1 LSEDQEIQEFK
12 ARDYQI
18 NARDQI
24 INKLENENKRVFL
37 VLLPTGMGKTLIS
50 ALTVESLIDREIIN
64 KEDKILYLVQDR
76 KLKYQLYDMAKAYEL
91 GKHGHLFLLGERKS
105 IPAKMSRQHA
115 DLSKFI
121 FATPVLL
128 MNAVVRKTPKVMR
141 ETLNKVK
148 LIIIDEILD
157 LFAQSYGIKR
167 PRGETIEYIETK
179 FGNGRKFKEI
189 VQDLIEEFKSS
200 KKEEDGYEIDEGRV
214 ENYLIKEFSA
224 KNYRMNKKF
233 EPILNLLDVMNP
245 SSDKI
250 IVGLTASLSQDAKI
264 ALLKKTFGSEDVI
277 AEIHPIGEEFEDYKP
292 AYKLR
297 QIRVYD
303 DWISHMD
310 ALIQD
315 IKQKTLMKL
324 NKVYQMLFGKKRI
337 PYDRILLFISDL
349 LGKKALQNRLIKV
362 LAGKNKSSKKSDD
375 ELNSI
380 KPILSNASAY
390 LLMTVAR
397 QKLLENTF
405 KSFMAFMNKIKN
417 LTLLSNDQ
425 FKEMKNKIEERLE
438 EIRESKDYLGEK
450 EKRLLFWI
458 NKLVKEDKS
467 ILVLCR
473 FVEMTVFLKR
483 LMDEKGITS
492 TFVHGK
498 LDGSAQHAQIKL
510 FKDGVVKV
518 LFASERLIEKGTD
531 LPEADAA
538 IYYGTTVSLERY
550 EQSLGRIRSSVQE
563 IKTSYTLSYNQ
574 TVENEKSLK
583 RDTLF
588 LDLIGKKLNVLIV
601 KE

>member
-91 GKHGHLFLLGERKS
+91 GKHGHLFLLGEGKS

-390 LLMTVAR
+390 LLITVAR